1 MLKYVHDKFTLHVED
16 VNFTSSNSNE
26 RCNIRKPEIVHKKK
40 ITREIV
46 VIMEILNVYMCV

>member
-1 MLKYVHDKFTLHVED
+1 MLKYVHDKFTLHVEE

-26 RCNIRKPEIVHKKK
+26 RCNIRTPEIVHKKK
-40 ITREIV
+40 IKREIV